1 MPSVTSRRMRREAI
15 AMTDDQKAVA
25 SELHQLA
32 DRVRQLETSGDVVD
46 QILNGAL
53 LSLEQAADVV
63 ECSGE
68 KVRKS
73 CELAAGT
80 QRPLGVK
87 FANRWFVGKARLLDD
102 LEQGKIDRRRGPHVR
117 QRAEE
122 RAKKYE
128 SWARPQQPLKVPD
141 RADLPATPAGIGA

>member
-1 MPSVTSRRMRREAI
+1 LI
-15 AMTDDQKAVA
+15 DDQRALA
-25 SELHQLA
+25 AELHRFA

-53 LSLEQAADVV
+53 LSLEQAADVA

-128 SWARPQQPLKVPD
+128 SWARPQQPLIVI
-141 RADLPATPAGIGA
+141 TS

>member
-1 MPSVTSRRMRREAI
+1 MIDGQRAL
-15 AMTDDQKAVA
+15 AA
-25 SELHQLA
+25 ELHQLA

-53 LSLEQAADVV
+53 LSLEQAADVA

-117 QRAEE
+117 QRAEV

-128 SWARPQQPLKVPD
+128 SWARPQQPLVPD
-141 RADLPATPAGIGA
+141 RAAG

>member
-1 MPSVTSRRMRREAI
+1 MIDPRDMLA
-15 AMTDDQKAVA
+15 A
-25 SELHQLA
+25 ELHQFA
-32 DRVRQLETSGDVVD
+32 DRLQRLETSGDVVD
-46 QILNGAL
+46 QILDGAL
-53 LSLEQAADVV
+53 LSLEQAADVG
-63 ECSGE
+63 ECSDE
-68 KVRKS
+68 KVRRA

-128 SWARPQQPLKVPD
+128 SWARPQQPLMVPD
-141 RADLPATPAGIGA
+141 RATG

>member
-1 MPSVTSRRMRREAI
+1 MI
-15 AMTDDQKAVA
+15 DDQRALA
-25 SELHQLA
+25 AELHALA

-53 LSLEQAADVV
+53 LSLEQAADVA

-68 KVRKS
+68 KVRRS

-128 SWARPQQPLKVPD
+128 SWARPQEPL
-141 RADLPATPAGIGA
+141 RASLS

>member
-1 MPSVTSRRMRREAI
+1 MI
-15 AMTDDQKAVA
+15 DDQKALA
-25 SELHQLA
+25 AELHQLA
-32 DRVRQLETSGDVVD
+32 DRVQRLETSGDVVD

-53 LSLEQAADVV
+53 LSLEQAADVA

-102 LEQGKIDRRRGPHVR
+102 LEQGKIDRRRGLHVR
-117 QRAEE
+117 QRAKE
-122 RAKKYE
+122 RARKYE
-128 SWARPQQPLKVPD
+128 GWARPQEPLVSE
-141 RADLPATPAGIGA
+141 RVAG

>member
-1 MPSVTSRRMRREAI
+1 MI
-15 AMTDDQKAVA
+15 DDQRALA
-25 SELHQLA
+25 AELHQLA
-32 DRVRQLETSGDVVD
+32 DRVQQLEASGDVVD
-46 QILNGAL
+46 LILSGAL
-53 LSLEQAADVV
+53 LSLEQAADVA

-128 SWARPQQPLKVPD
+128 SWARPQEPL
-141 RADLPATPAGIGA
+141 RASLS

>member
-1 MPSVTSRRMRREAI
+1 LI
-15 AMTDDQKAVA
+15 DDQKALA
-25 SELHQLA
+25 TELHRFA
-32 DRVRQLETSGDVVD
+32 DRVCQLETSGDVVD
-46 QILNGAL
+46 QILDGAL
-53 LSLEQAADVV
+53 LSLEQAADVA

-141 RADLPATPAGIGA
+141 RAAG